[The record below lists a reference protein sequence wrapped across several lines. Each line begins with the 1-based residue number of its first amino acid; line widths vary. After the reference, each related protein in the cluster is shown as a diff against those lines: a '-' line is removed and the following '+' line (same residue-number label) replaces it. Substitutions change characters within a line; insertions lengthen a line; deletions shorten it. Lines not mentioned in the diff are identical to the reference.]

1 MTDLHIHTFS
11 YRFLEV
17 PQNRSLKYNLLAFFK
32 TKVGGLIISTKTQ
45 FKNLIFCM
53 VVNWQKYFL

>member
-17 PQNRSLKYNLLAFFK
+17 PQNRSLKYNLLAFF
-32 TKVGGLIISTKTQ
+32 
-45 FKNLIFCM
+45 FKNQSGGSNHI
-53 VVNWQKYFL
+53 N